1 MNWGLLVLNCR
12 TSLFIWK
19 DLSLCHDGKNDCRK
33 PANRMPN
40 ISLFQQGTL
49 DCTGCVDVQC
59 ADCVASFS
67 IHGTHSVLKQA
78 VRVCDCV
85 CVCVCVSVC
94 VWLCVC
100 LCLCVSLCVCVCVCV
115 CVCGWLSV
123 YVCLCVCVFEEQWKV
138 WLFCFQLGDLK
149 KLGVDAGG
157 VIFEEDAILCAGSG
171 RLKQLITHPNLTD
184 LLSGQRLSLL
194 SVPFTCLAVRYMLLI
209 PLRH

>member
-1 MNWGLLVLNCR
+1 M
-12 TSLFIWK
+12 
-19 DLSLCHDGKNDCRK
+19 GKMIAGN
-33 PANRMPN
+33 
-40 ISLFQQGTL
+40 LQ
-49 DCTGCVDVQC
+49 TGCQTYLC
-59 ADCVASFS
+59 FS
-67 IHGTHSVLKQA
+67 RVLWTAQVVLTFSVLIVLHLLASMAHTVFWSRQC
-78 VRVCDCV
+78 VCVTVCVFVCVCLCVCDCV
-85 CVCVCVSVC
+85 CVCVCVCHYV
-94 VWLCVC
+94 
-100 LCLCVSLCVCVCVCV
+100 CVCVCVSVCV